1 MPVTI
6 TTNTD
11 TDEAERPLMPAALNG
26 LKGKCPSCGQG
37 HLFRAYLKSVDTCE
51 VCGEDI
57 SHHRADDLP
66 PYLAILIV
74 GHLLVGV
81 MIELD
86 TMFRISP
93 MTYLVIMV
101 PLGIVLPLAI
111 LQPIKGMV
119 IGIQWAKRMHGFG
132 KGRDPAA
139 PDGLS

>member
-6 TTNTD
+6 ATNTD
-11 TDEAERPLMPAALNG
+11 ANDEIERPLMPAVLNG

-37 HLFRAYLKSVDTCE
+37 HIFKAYLKSVDTCE
-51 VCGEDI
+51 VCGEKL
-57 SHHRADDLP
+57 SNHRADDLP
-66 PYLAILIV
+66 PYLAILVV
-74 GHLLVGV
+74 GHLLVGI

-139 PDGLS
+139 PDSN

>member
-6 TTNTD
+6 TTNT
-11 TDEAERPLMPAALNG
+11 EAVETERPLMPAVLNG

-132 KGRDPAA
+132 KSRDPAA
-139 PDGLS
+139 PDGL